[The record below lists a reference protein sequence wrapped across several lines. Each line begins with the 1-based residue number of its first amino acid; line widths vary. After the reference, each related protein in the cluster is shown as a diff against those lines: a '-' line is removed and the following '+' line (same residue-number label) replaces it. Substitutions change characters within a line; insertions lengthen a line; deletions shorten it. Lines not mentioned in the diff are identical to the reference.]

1 MKIFGFEFKT
11 ESGKRME
18 GHTYAADFEEVVN
31 LIQRLTNEFVP
42 ELRIYP
48 LEKENNTTFY
58 PLQVS

>member
-1 MKIFGFEFKT
+1 MKIFGFEFRT
-11 ESGKRME
+11 ESGERME

-58 PLQVS
+58 PL

>member
-31 LIQRLTNEFVP
+31 LIHRLTDEFVP
-42 ELRIYP
+42 ELQIYP
-48 LEKENNTTFY
+48 LEKGK
-58 PLQVS
+58 

>member
-11 ESGKRME
+11 ESGERME
-18 GHTYAADFEEVVN
+18 GHTYAADFEEVVS
-31 LIQRLTNEFVP
+31 LIHRLTDEFVP

-58 PLQVS
+58 PL

>member
-18 GHTYAADFEEVVN
+18 GYTYAADFKGVVN
-31 LIQRLTNEFVP
+31 LIQQLTNEFVP
-42 ELRIYP
+42 ELWIYP

-58 PLQVS
+58 PL